1 MKKIQCFFFNFFFSD
16 HWSHPICNWNSR
28 SLQVSFSPFVVVYSL
43 GYLLFHSFF
52 FHNNIWD
59 QLFILLLS
67 CRDPRQRMLHEKQ
80 EKKLS
85 TGLDSTAA
93 THPLVSIPSK
103 FTLQSTWNSLTAA
116 ILLNWIFFQ
125 LLNVFAIQ
133 SAHQMVQSLVSKRRW
148 SSLPRR
154 WATEFESIFEKF
166 EPFYLPGWG
175 KHPKRQGQD
184 LQSSKGD
191 WQCGIASRN
200 DNVKTLKIET

>member
-85 TGLDSTAA
+85 TGLESTAA
-93 THPLVSIPSK
+93 IHPLVSNLH
-103 FTLQSTWNSLTAA
+103 TLQIHITTHLKFSHSRHIVKLK
-116 ILLNWIFFQ
+116 IFN
-125 LLNVFAIQ
+125 LPLNVFAIQ
-133 SAHQMVQSLVSKRRW
+133 SAHQMVQS
-148 SSLPRR
+148 
-154 WATEFESIFEKF
+154 
-166 EPFYLPGWG
+166 
-175 KHPKRQGQD
+175 
-184 LQSSKGD
+184 
-191 WQCGIASRN
+191 
-200 DNVKTLKIET
+200 